1 MKGKVV
7 HLMEKLRA
15 RTLLRVSTA
24 YQLKEEDIPVQRA
37 MCNDFIAR
45 HSDWVYDGEYIEKAI
60 SGYKNKASQRNI
72 LMKIKLDAEEHKF
85 DILVVYMSD
94 RLGRLGYDTSIYIA
108 DLNMLG
114 IEIFSVQEGQLST
127 KEHIDKLITYIRCWQ
142 GEAESLKTSLRVTSA
157 QQEMV
162 KQGRFVGG
170 IVPYGYNLVQTD
182 KKGLHNRLLHD
193 IVIDEEKAEIV
204 REIFDMATIQM
215 YGSYKIAKILNERK
229 IPNKN
234 GKEWQA
240 CTVYDMLKNPFY
252 KGIISYGRR
261 YIKED
266 SEEHEKFVQSDYIE
280 EYKIVSPD
288 IWEKAQKIRTSRH
301 QSTANNKKAEV
312 KVNTTGTLLLLGF
325 IYCGYC
331 GRRLTNGSKYNE
343 WERQG
348 YRKIRKKTGYYK
360 CLSRSNG
367 SLQCEGKTLYKQ
379 EDIEDTVLDLV
390 DNYFNSFKND
400 GLQERVKEL
409 QEEREEKL
417 KKELKSILNKK
428 DRLVKDIKTLKYNIP
443 AAIRGEYIIPLETL
457 AEQLKE
463 NESRLEQ
470 LEKEIENKELELNKD
485 ITKLDSY
492 KEVFDLIPNWKQLF
506 KESDIQTKKVILS
519 KIINRIEV
527 FDGKLKIQFRFSS
540 KDFKYELSE

>member
-1 MKGKVV
+1 MK
-7 HLMEKLRA
+7 KLRA
-15 RTLLRVSTA
+15 RILLRVSTV

-72 LMKIKLDAEEHKF
+72 LMKIKIDAEDNKF

-108 DLNMLG
+108 DLNILG
-114 IEIFSVQEGQLST
+114 IKIFSVQEGELST
-127 KEHIDKLITYIRCWQ
+127 TEHIDKLITYIRCWQ
-142 GEAESLKTSLRVTSA
+142 GEAESLKTSIRVTSA

-170 IVPYGYNLVQTD
+170 AVPYGYNLIQTN

-193 IVIDEEKAEIV
+193 IAIDKEKAEIV

-240 CTVYDMLKNPFY
+240 CTIYDMLKNPFY

-261 YIKED
+261 TKQNSDED
-266 SEEHEKFVQSDYIE
+266 KPIQSDYIE
-280 EYKIVSPD
+280 DYAIIPTEVWD
-288 IWEKAQKIRTSRH
+288 RAQEIRTSRH
-301 QSTANNKKAEV
+301 QSTTTTSKTTNEPLV

-379 EDIEDTVLDLV
+379 EDIEDMVLGLV

-443 AAIRGEYIIPLETL
+443 AAIRGEYIISLETL

-492 KEVFDLIPNWKQLF
+492 KELFYFIPNWKQLF
-506 KESDIQTKKVILS
+506 RDSDIQTKKVILS
-519 KIINRIEV
+519 KIISRIEV
-527 FDGKLKIQFRFSS
+527 FEGELKVHFKFSS
-540 KDFKYELSE
+540 KDFKYEVNEQ